1 MTSRAVERVLR
12 AAASAVLL
20 WHGAARGAEEW
31 PHKQPIVM
39 VVPFAPGGASDFVAR
54 IIGPPLSAELKQ
66 TIVIENKAGAAGNIG
81 MDAAARAPADGYT
94 VYLGN
99 VGTIAINPSIF
110 GAQLKVKP
118 TTDFIAVGQVV
129 DVGDVL
135 VVNKDVPVATVKEFV
150 AHAGARKGQL
160 NFGTP
165 GAGSQNR
172 LEMEIFMKA
181 AGLDMVHVPYKG
193 GAGPAVTDLVG
204 GQTQVMFTTLPSAMQ
219 FIKAGRLK
227 ALAVTLASRVPDLPE
242 VPTLVES
249 GYPGMVSASWQGV
262 FVPRGTPAPIVAKLF
277 AALQKIM
284 PTEEIRQR
292 LAAGGA
298 IVTLS
303 KTPEEFAAYVKAE
316 TERWGAVVRERGITA
331 N

>member
-1 MTSRAVERVLR
+1 MTSRAAKRILGLTASAAFLLHGGAR
-12 AAASAVLL
+12 AAD
-20 WHGAARGAEEW
+20 EW
-31 PHKQPIVM
+31 PQRQPIVM

-54 IIGPPLSAELKQ
+54 IIQPALSAELKQ

-94 VYLGN
+94 LYLGN

-118 TTDFIAVGQVV
+118 LADFIAVQKII
-129 DVGDVL
+129 DAADVL
-135 VVNKDVPVATVKEFV
+135 VVNKDLPVTTVKEFV
-150 AHAGARKGQL
+150 AYAAARKGQL

-181 AGLDMVHVPYKG
+181 TGLDMVHVPYKG

-219 FIKAGRLK
+219 FIKAGRLR
-227 ALAVTLASRVPDLPE
+227 ALAVTLASRVPDLPN

-249 GYPGMVSASWQGV
+249 GYPDMMSASWQGV
-262 FVPRGTPAPIVAKLF
+262 FVPKGTPAPIVAKLS

-298 IVTLS
+298 LVTLS

>member
-1 MTSRAVERVLR
+1 MVLG
-12 AAASAVLL
+12 AAASAALL
-20 WHGAARGAEEW
+20 AGGAARAAEEW
-31 PHKQPIVM
+31 PQRQPIVM

-54 IIGPPLSAELKQ
+54 IIGPTLSAELKQ

-94 VYLGN
+94 LYLGN

-118 TTDFIAVGQVV
+118 MSDFIAVARIV
-129 DVGDVL
+129 DVADIL
-135 VVNKDVPVATVKEFV
+135 VVNNDVPVKTVKEFV
-150 AHAGARKGQL
+150 AYAGSRKGQL

-172 LEMEIFMKA
+172 LEMELFMKA

-204 GQTQVMFTTLPSAMQ
+204 GQTQAMFTTLASAMQ
-219 FIKAGRLK
+219 FVKAGRLR
-227 ALAVTLASRVPDLPE
+227 ALAVTVASRVPDLPS
-242 VPTLVES
+242 VPTMVES
-249 GYPGMVSASWQGV
+249 GYPDMVSSSWQGV
-262 FVPRGTPAPIVAKLF
+262 FVPKGTPAPVVARLN

-284 PTEEIRQR
+284 PTEEVRQR
-292 LAAGGA
+292 LAAGGGL
-298 IVTLS
+298 VSLTR
-303 KTPEEFAAYVKAE
+303 TPEEFAAFVKAE
-316 TERWGAVVRERGITA
+316 TDRWGALVRERGITA